1 MKTNICIR
9 NLLKFISVLQ
19 KNSCDASYSIDNC
32 SKCFLGPS
40 ISFGSYNT
48 RVITLYTKA
57 GQLFESPF
65 YINDEIRNSNYFRIQ
80 DVDDDCCTLL
90 ILDNSTG
97 QFLSTGQTIKV
108 KLACVGAIKCIDD
121 ITITL

>member
-1 MKTNICIR
+1 MKTNICIK
-9 NLLKFISVLQ
+9 NLLKFILVLQ
-19 KNSCDASYSIDNC
+19 KNSCDTSCNTDNC
-32 SKCFLGPS
+32 SKSFLGPS

-48 RVITLYTKA
+48 RVITLYTKV

-65 YINDEIRNSNYFRIQ
+65 YINNELRTSNYFRIQ
-80 DVDDDCCTLL
+80 EVDEDCCTLL

-108 KLACVGAIKCIDD
+108 RLACVGAIKCIDD